1 MPAKGVARVK
11 LNLDKKIHEITEER
25 TEKALYL
32 VASQGRAVA
41 DTMTPV
47 DTSNLINSG
56 YAPQIEK
63 KAGGMTATV
72 GYTAKYAFFVHEKPG
87 TLKGQ
92 SRKNGNGKYWDPSG
106 EPKFLKKGFEE
117 IKHKIPALLKQA
129 YKK

>member
-1 MPAKGVARVK
+1 MPVKGIERVK
-11 LNLDKKIHEITEER
+11 LNLDKKIHEISNER

-56 YAPQIEK
+56 YSPQIEK
-63 KAGGMTATV
+63 RVDGMTATV
-72 GYTAKYAFFVHEKPG
+72 GYTAKYAFAVHEKPG
-87 TLKGQ
+87 TLKGKQ
-92 SRKNGNGKYWDPSG
+92 RANGNGNYWDPSG
-106 EPKFLKKGFEE
+106 EPQFLAKGFEE
-117 IKHKIPALLKQA
+117 IKPKIPALLKQA